1 MSNIIQGLWIGE
13 TLSELEKL
21 SIASYIKND
30 HEYHLYTYNAVDN
43 LPKGVIIKDGNEVLD
58 KSKIFSYTSGEGK
71 GSFSAFSNFFRY
83 KLLLEKGGWW
93 SDTDM
98 ICLKHY
104 DFDDEHVFA
113 SEPYHDEEH
122 ITSGLIK
129 APQGSSAMKY
139 AWQTCQE
146 KDPNKLVWGEVGP
159 RLVSQTVEHFGLNSS
174 VKPHKYFC
182 PLGFEEWVQVLNPNI
197 DLDFVDTS
205 YAVHLW
211 NEMWRRS
218 SVNKNQKFNS
228 NCLYEKLKERYLND
242 D

>member
-1 MSNIIQGLWIGE
+1 MSNVIQGLWIGE

-30 HEYHLYTYNAVDN
+30 HEYHLYTYNVVDN
-43 LPKGVIIKDGNEVLD
+43 LPKGVLVKDGNEILD
-58 KSKIFSYTSGEGK
+58 KRKIFSYASGEGE

-98 ICLKHY
+98 ICLRHY

-113 SEPYHDEEH
+113 SEPYHNEQH

-139 AWQTCQE
+139 AWQICQE
-146 KDPNKLVWGEVGP
+146 KDPNKLLWGEVGP
-159 RLVSQTVEHFGLNSS
+159 RLVSQIVKHFSLNDF
-174 VKPHKYFC
+174 VKPYKHFC

-197 DLDFVDTS
+197 ELDFLDSS

-218 SVNKNQKFNS
+218 KINKNQKFNS
-228 NCLYEKLKERYLND
+228 NCLYEKLKERYLNND
-242 D
+242 